1 MKKYLIGM
9 LSVAL
14 LQGCTGNVKKTADT
28 VKKYPAFDV
37 QNMDTSVKPGDDFF
51 TFTNGKWLKNNPIP
65 ADKNSKDAF
74 DELFERNRENIREII
89 TDAASAKETIAG
101 SNKEKIG
108 TFYKSGMDT
117 VKIAEQG
124 IKPLKVF
131 FDKIESIKTMDDVEL
146 TAAFFQSY
154 SINPFFYL
162 FSNQDSKNSNNVI
175 AQCYQAG
182 LGLPERDYYF
192 NNDEST
198 KKIRE
203 KYLIHLTK
211 MFELLKDEPTTAE
224 KNAKTVMTMETRL
237 AKASFTNVENQD
249 PQKTYNKFDIEGLN
263 KLSQNIKWAAYFKQT
278 GYPDLKEVNI
288 YQPGFFKEL
297 GNMLKSEPVDNWK
310 TFLRWQLINSTA
322 PFLSKDFEKQNFDF
336 YYTTLS
342 GQQKMEPRWKLVLD
356 ATSGSLGEAIG
367 QLYVEKYFPPVA
379 KERMTALVMNLKA
392 SLKQRIENLAWMGPQ
407 TKQEALAKLDNM
419 RVKVGYPN
427 KWRDYSALVITSD
440 SYVMNILNSQAFE
453 FRHTMDKV
461 GKPVDREEWG
471 MTPQTVN
478 AGYYPNKN
486 EIVFPAGILQ
496 PPFFN
501 LDADDAVNYGAIGM
515 VIGHEM
521 THGFDNQGRQFDK
534 DGNLRDWWTKDD
546 SKAFEDRASMLID
559 QYNHFEVLDS
569 AFVNGKLTLGENIAD
584 LGGATISFN
593 AYKLSL
599 AGKEAPKSID
609 GFTDTQRFFLS
620 YAQIWRT
627 NMRDEELRKRV
638 KTDEH
643 SPAKARINGVVYNMP
658 EFYSA
663 FPDIKPGD
671 KLFRAAEQRPVIW

>member
-1 MKKYLIGM
+1 MKKVIIG
-9 LSVAL
+9 LLTLAL
-14 LQGCTGNVKKTADT
+14 LQGCTSNVKNKVEP
-28 VKKYPAFDV
+28 VKKYPPFDV
-37 QNMDTSVKPGDDFF
+37 QNMDTTMKPGDDFF
-51 TFTNGKWLKNNPIP
+51 AYSNGKWLKNNPIP

-74 DELFERNRENIREII
+74 DELFERSREYIREII
-89 TDAASAKETIAG
+89 IDAATAKEVTPE
-101 SNKEKIG
+101 SNKQKIG

-117 VKIAEQG
+117 VKITEQG
-124 IKPLKVF
+124 IKPLKAF
-131 FDKIESIKTMDDVEL
+131 FDKIESIKTFEDVPL
-146 TAAFFQSY
+146 TGAFFQSY

-211 MFELLKDEPTTAE
+211 MFELLKDEPAVAE
-224 KNAKTVMTMETRL
+224 KNARTVMSIETQL

-263 KLSQNIKWAAYFKQT
+263 KLSQNINWATYFKRT
-278 GYPDLKEVNI
+278 GYPDLKEINI

-297 GNMLKSEPVDNWK
+297 GNMMKSVSVNDWK

-322 PFLSKDFEKQNFDF
+322 GLLSKDFENQNFDF

-342 GQQKMEPRWKLVLD
+342 GQEKMEPRWKLVLD

-379 KERMTALVMNLKA
+379 KERMTALVMNLKT

-419 RVKVGYPN
+419 RLKVGYPN
-427 KWRDYSALVITSD
+427 KWRDYSGLEITTD
-440 SYVMNILNSQAFE
+440 SYVMNVLNSQAFE
-453 FRHTMDKV
+453 FRYTMNKV

-478 AGYYPNKN
+478 AGYYANKN

-501 LDADDAVNYGAIGM
+501 LDADEAVNYGAIGM

-521 THGFDNQGRQFDK
+521 THGFDNRGRQFDK

-546 SKAFEDRASMLID
+546 TKAFEDRAAMLID
-559 QYNHFEVLDS
+559 QYNHLEVLDS
-569 AFVNGKLTLGENIAD
+569 TFVNGKLTLGENIAD

-599 AGKEAPKSID
+599 AGKETPKPID

-627 NMRDEELRKRV
+627 NMRDAELRRRV

-643 SPAKARINGVVYNMP
+643 SPAKVRINGVVYNMP
-658 EFYSA
+658 EFYTA
-663 FPDIKPGD
+663 FPDIKHGD
-671 KLFRAAEQRPVIW
+671 KLFRAPEQRPVIW

>member
-1 MKKYLIGM
+1 
-9 LSVAL
+9 
-14 LQGCTGNVKKTADT
+14 
-28 VKKYPAFDV
+28 
-37 QNMDTSVKPGDDFF
+37 VKPGVDFY
-51 TFTNGKWLKNNPIP
+51 TYANGTWLKNNPIP

-74 DELFERNRENIREII
+74 DELFERGRENIREII
-89 TDAASAKETIAG
+89 IDAASANEAVAG
-101 SNKEKIG
+101 NNKQKIG
-108 TFYKSGMDT
+108 IFYKSGMDT
-117 VKIAEQG
+117 VKIGEQG
-124 IKPLKVF
+124 IKPLKAF
-131 FDKIESIKTMDDVEL
+131 FDKIEAIKTIDDVQL
-146 TAAFFQSY
+146 TVAFFQRYAMS
-154 SINPFFYL
+154 PFFYL

-198 KKIRE
+198 KTIRE

-211 MFELLKDEPTTAE
+211 MFELLKDEPAVAE
-224 KNAKTVMTMETRL
+224 KNARTVMRIETQL
-237 AKASFTNVENQD
+237 AKASFTNIENQD

-263 KLSQNIKWAAYFKQT
+263 KLSQNIKWAAYFTQT
-278 GYPDLKEVNI
+278 GYPDLKEINI

-297 GNMLKSEPVDNWK
+297 GNMMKSVSVDDWK
-310 TFLRWQLINSTA
+310 TFLRWQLINNTA
-322 PFLSKDFEKQNFDF
+322 NYLSKDFQNQNFDF

-342 GQQKMEPRWKLVLD
+342 GQEKMEPRWKLVLD

-379 KERMTALVMNLKA
+379 KERMTALVMNLKT
-392 SLKQRIENLAWMGPQ
+392 SLKQRIENLAWMGSK
-407 TKQEALAKLDNM
+407 TKEEAVAKLDNM

-427 KWRDYSALVITSD
+427 KWRDYSALEITSD

-453 FRHTMDKV
+453 FRFTMDKI

-534 DGNLRDWWTKDD
+534 DGNLRDWWTKEDAK
-546 SKAFEDRASMLID
+546 SFEDHTAMLID
-559 QYNHFEVLDS
+559 QYNKYEVLDS
-569 AFVNGKLTLGENIAD
+569 TYVNGNLTLGENIAD
-584 LGGATISFN
+584 LGGATIAFN

-599 AGKEAPKSID
+599 EGRETPKPVD
-609 GFTDTQRFFLS
+609 GFTNFQRFFLS

-638 KTDEH
+638 KTDVH
-643 SPAKARINGVVYNMP
+643 SPAKVRINGVVYNMP
-658 EFYSA
+658 EFYEA

-671 KLFRAAEQRPVIW
+671 KLFRTPEQRPVIW

>member
-1 MKKYLIGM
+1 MKIIYISILV
-9 LSVAL
+9 LAL
-14 LQGCTGNVKKTADT
+14 MMACTTNVKNSTET
-28 VKKYPAFDV
+28 VKQYPPFDI
-37 QNMDTSVKPGDDFF
+37 QNMDKTVKPGNDFYAYA
-51 TFTNGKWLKNNPIP
+51 NGTWLKNNPIP
-65 ADKNSKDAF
+65 ADKNSKSAF
-74 DELFERNRENIREII
+74 DELFERGRENIREII
-89 TDAASAKETIAG
+89 IDAASAKETVAG
-101 SNKEKIG
+101 SNKQKIG
-108 TFYKSGMDT
+108 VFYTSGMDT
-117 VKIAEQG
+117 VKIGEQG
-124 IKPLKVF
+124 IKPLKAL
-131 FDKIESIKTMDDVEL
+131 FDKIESIKTIDDVQL
-146 TAAFFQSY
+146 TGAFFQRYAMS
-154 SINPFFYL
+154 PFFYL

-198 KKIRE
+198 RKIRE

-211 MFELLKDEPTTAE
+211 MFELLKDEPAVAE
-224 KNAKTVMTMETRL
+224 KNARTVMDIETQL
-237 AKASFTNVENQD
+237 AKASFTNIENQD
-249 PQKTYNKFDIEGLN
+249 PQKTYNKYDIEGLN
-263 KLSQNIKWAAYFKQT
+263 KLSQNIKWAAYFTQT
-278 GYPDLKEVNI
+278 GYPELKEINI

-297 GNMLKSEPVDNWK
+297 GNMMKSVSVDDWK
-310 TFLRWQLINSTA
+310 TFLRWQLINNTSNY
-322 PFLSKDFEKQNFDF
+322 LSKDFQNQNFDF

-342 GQQKMEPRWKLVLD
+342 GQEKMEPRWKLVLD

-367 QLYVEKYFPPVA
+367 QLYVEKFFPPVA
-379 KERMTALVMNLKA
+379 KERMTTLVMNLKT
-392 SLKQRIENLAWMGPQ
+392 SLKQRIENLEWMGPQ
-407 TKQEALAKLDNM
+407 TKQEAVAKLDNM
-419 RVKVGYPN
+419 KVKVGYPN
-427 KWRDYSALVITSD
+427 KWRDYSALEITSD

-453 FRHTMDKV
+453 FRFTMDKI

-534 DGNLRDWWTKDD
+534 DGNLRDWWTKED
-546 SKAFEDRASMLID
+546 SKSFEDHTSLLID
-559 QYNHFEVLDS
+559 QYNHYDVLDS
-569 AFVNGKLTLGENIAD
+569 TFVNGKLTLGENIAD
-584 LGGATISFN
+584 LGGATVAFN

-599 AGKEAPKSID
+599 EGKETPKPID
-609 GFTDTQRFFLS
+609 GFTNFQRFFLS

-638 KTDEH
+638 KTDVH
-643 SPAKARINGVVYNMP
+643 SPAKVRINGVVYNMP
-658 EFYSA
+658 EFYEA
-663 FPDIKPGD
+663 FPDVKEGD
-671 KLFRAAEQRPVIW
+671 KLFRAPEQRPVIW